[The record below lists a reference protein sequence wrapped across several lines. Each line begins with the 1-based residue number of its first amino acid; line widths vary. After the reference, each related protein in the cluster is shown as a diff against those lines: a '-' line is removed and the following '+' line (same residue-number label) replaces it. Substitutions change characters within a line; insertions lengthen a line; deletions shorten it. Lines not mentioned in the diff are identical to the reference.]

1 MLNLLTLKAVIS
13 LIKKALF
20 IAIVVMVLSS
30 CAAYRPSNPNNLCD
44 IFLGETDWY
53 EAARDAQHKWG
64 TPIYVMMA
72 IMHQES
78 RFVDDAQ
85 PERDWFLGF
94 IPLPRSSSAY
104 GYAQAQDPAWEDYIK
119 KTGNSGADRDDFSD
133 AIDFIGWY
141 TDASQK
147 RLKLSKWDAY
157 GQYLAYHE
165 GRGGY
170 QRGTYKSKPW
180 LKKVATKV
188 KNKAASYNRQLK
200 GCKAKL
206 DDRVDSWF

>member
-1 MLNLLTLKAVIS
+1 MPHLFSKTFVAGLLVI
-13 LIKKALF
+13 I
-20 IAIVVMVLSS
+20 LSS
-30 CAAYRPSNPNNLCD
+30 CASYRPNNPNNICD

-94 IPLPRSSSAY
+94 IPLPRDSSAY
-104 GYAQAQDPAWEDYIK
+104 GFAQAQDPVWSEYMEQAANW
-119 KTGNSGADRDDFSD
+119 GADRDEFED

-141 TDASQK
+141 TDGSQK
-147 RLKLSKWDAY
+147 RLKLSKWDSY

-170 QRGTYKSKPW
+170 SRGTYNSKPW
-180 LKKVATKV
+180 LKKVAAKV
-188 KNKAASYNRQLK
+188 KKRATTYNVQLK
-200 GCKAKL
+200 GCQATL
-206 DDRVDSWF
+206 DDRIDSWF

>member
-1 MLNLLTLKAVIS
+1 MLNQSIKILALSGIF
-13 LIKKALF
+13 LILNA
-20 IAIVVMVLSS
+20 
-30 CAAYRPSNPNNLCD
+30 CATYQPKNTDNICD

-53 EAARDAQHKWG
+53 EAARETQHKWG
-64 TPIYVMMA
+64 TPVFVLMA

-94 IPLPRSSSAY
+94 IPLPRESSAY
-104 GYAQAQDPAWEDYIK
+104 GYAQAQDPVWGEYTK
-119 KTGNSGADRDDFSD
+119 STGKSGADRDDFED

-141 TDASQK
+141 TDGSNK
-147 RLKLSKWDAY
+147 RLKLSKWDSY

-170 QRGTYKSKPW
+170 ERKTYLKKPW
-180 LKKVATKV
+180 LIQVAKKV
-188 KNKAASYNRQLK
+188 KARASKYNSQLK
-200 GCKAKL
+200 SCKTKL

>member
-1 MLNLLTLKAVIS
+1 MLKAVFKAS
-13 LIKKALF
+13 LIGGL
-20 IAIVVMVLSS
+20 AIFLTS
-30 CAAYRPSNPNNLCD
+30 CASYKPSNLNNICD

-53 EAARDAQHKWG
+53 EAARDAKHQWG

-94 IPLPRSSSAY
+94 IPLPRDSSAY
-104 GYAQAQDPAWEDYIK
+104 GYAQAQDPVWGEYIQQ
-119 KTGNSGADRDDFSD
+119 TGNSGADRDDFED
-133 AIDFIGWY
+133 AVDFIGWY
-141 TDASQK
+141 TDGSQK

-170 QRGTYKSKPW
+170 SRGSYKSKSW
-180 LKKVATKV
+180 LKQVAAKV
-188 KNKAASYNRQLK
+188 KKRATTYNVQLK
-200 GCKAKL
+200 GCRAKL

>member
-1 MLNLLTLKAVIS
+1 MLKTVFKASVVGLLVIY
-13 LIKKALF
+13 LT
-20 IAIVVMVLSS
+20 S
-30 CAAYRPSNPNNLCD
+30 CASYRPSNPNNICD

-53 EAARDAQHKWG
+53 EAARDTQHKWG
-64 TPIYVMMA
+64 TPIYVLMA

-85 PERDWFLGF
+85 PDRDWFLGF
-94 IPLPRSSSAY
+94 IPLPRDSSAY
-104 GYAQAQDPAWEDYIK
+104 GFAQAQDPVWGEYMKQA
-119 KTGNSGADRDDFSD
+119 GNWGADRDEFED

-141 TDASQK
+141 TDGSQK

-170 QRGTYKSKPW
+170 ARRSYKSKPW
-180 LKKVATKV
+180 LKKVAAKV
-188 KNKAASYNRQLK
+188 KKRATTYNIQLK
-200 GCKAKL
+200 RCQATL

>member
-1 MLNLLTLKAVIS
+1 MLKILSKTSVVGLLVIY
-13 LIKKALF
+13 LT
-20 IAIVVMVLSS
+20 S
-30 CAAYRPSNPNNLCD
+30 CASYRPSNPNNLCD

-94 IPLPRSSSAY
+94 IPLPRDSSAY
-104 GYAQAQDPAWEDYIK
+104 GFAQAQDPVWGEYMKQAGSW
-119 KTGNSGADRDDFSD
+119 GADRDEFED

-141 TDASQK
+141 TDGSQK

-170 QRGTYKSKPW
+170 SRGSYQSKPW
-180 LKKVATKV
+180 LKKVAAKV
-188 KNKAASYNRQLK
+188 KKRATTYNVQLK
-200 GCKAKL
+200 RCQTTL

>member
-1 MLNLLTLKAVIS
+1 MKNQRLKVLLIGLTVFMIT
-13 LIKKALF
+13 
-20 IAIVVMVLSS
+20 S
-30 CAAYRPSNPNNLCD
+30 CASYRPSNPNNICS

-104 GYAQAQDPAWEDYIK
+104 GFAQAQDPVWGEYIK
-119 KTGNSGADRDDFSD
+119 NGGNSGADRDDFED

-141 TDASQK
+141 TDGSHK
-147 RLKLSKWDAY
+147 RLKLSKWDTY

-170 QRGTYKSKPW
+170 SRGSYNSKPW
-180 LKKVATKV
+180 LKKVASKV
-188 KNKAASYNRQLK
+188 KARASRYNSQLK

>member
-1 MLNLLTLKAVIS
+1 MQKTIFKTCIVGLLVIY
-13 LIKKALF
+13 LT
-20 IAIVVMVLSS
+20 S
-30 CAAYRPSNPNNLCD
+30 CASYRPSNPNNICD

-94 IPLPRSSSAY
+94 IPLPRDSSAY
-104 GYAQAQDPAWEDYIK
+104 GFAQAQDPVWGEYMQQA
-119 KTGNSGADRDDFSD
+119 GNWSAGRDEFED

-141 TDASQK
+141 TDGSQK
-147 RLKLSKWDAY
+147 RLKLSKWDTY

-170 QRGTYKSKPW
+170 SRGSYNSKPW
-180 LKKVATKV
+180 LKKVAAKV
-188 KNKAASYNRQLK
+188 KKRSTTYNVQLK
-200 GCKAKL
+200 SCQATL

>member
-1 MLNLLTLKAVIS
+1 MPFNGLKILFTSLLFS
-13 LIKKALF
+13 
-20 IAIVVMVLSS
+20 VLSG
-30 CAAYRPSNPNNLCD
+30 CASYLPSNPNNICD

-64 TPIYVMMA
+64 TPVYVLMA

-94 IPLPRSSSAY
+94 IPLPRDSSAY
-104 GYAQAQDPAWEDYIK
+104 GYAQAQDPVWGEYLK
-119 KTGNSGADRDDFSD
+119 QTGNSGADRDDFED

-141 TDASQK
+141 TDGSQK

-170 QRGTYKSKPW
+170 SRGSYKGKPW
-180 LKKVATKV
+180 LIKVAAKV
-188 KNKAASYNRQLK
+188 KKRASSYNVQLK
-200 GCKAKL
+200 QCRSTL

>member
-1 MLNLLTLKAVIS
+1 MKDNLSFFFCRIVFLQRTLIITSV
-13 LIKKALF
+13 LLF
-20 IAIVVMVLSS
+20 SG
-30 CAAYRPSNPNNLCD
+30 CATYTPARTNDICD

-53 EAARDAQHKWG
+53 EAARDSQHQWG

-78 RFVDDAQ
+78 RFVADAQ

-94 IPLPRSSSAY
+94 IPLPRKSSAY
-104 GYAQAQDPAWEDYIK
+104 GYAQAQDPAWSDYMK
-119 KTGNSGADRDDFSD
+119 QTGSYGADRDDFDD

-141 TDASQK
+141 TDGSQK

-170 QRGTYKSKPW
+170 ARRTYNKKPW

-188 KNKAASYNRQLK
+188 KKRSARYNMQLK
-200 GCKAKL
+200 TCKSKL